1 MAANKEKVTG
11 STAAVIN
18 ESMKQP
24 ESTPENALDKIES
37 GREVCGVLEIGEERE
52 WLVTNG
58 IGGFASGTVSGSSTR
73 RYHGLLV
80 AALKPPVGRMQLVA
94 YAQETARYDG
104 ADYAMGTVRW
114 AGGAVEPKGYLNIES
129 FRLEGTVPVWRFAFA
144 DALLEKRIWM
154 QQGEN

>member
-1 MAANKEKVTG
+1 MPGGKRSVGARSRRSHPCMMFFSDSNSLMAANKEKVTG
-11 STAAVIN
+11 SAAAVIN

-24 ESTPENALDKIES
+24 ESTPENALDKIEF

-80 AALKPPVGRMQLVA
+80 AALKPPVGRTQLVA
-94 YAQETARYDG
+94 KLDETAHYAEKAYARGTSRWTSG
-104 ADYAMGTVRW
+104 AA
-114 AGGAVEPKGYLNIES
+114 EPKGYLNLES
-129 FRLEGTVPVWRFAFA
+129 
-144 DALLEKRIWM
+144 
-154 QQGEN
+154 